1 MALWYNPLLTMGY
14 LEEINGTEAVF
25 KLWID
30 KLSTFK
36 HEFELRRILFGL
48 SSVLKIPIENLP
60 AVIFGISNYLRYSL
74 DLWEIY

>member
-1 MALWYNPLLTMGY
+1 MALWYNPLLTMSY
-14 LEEINGTEAVF
+14 LEEVQATEGVF

-48 SSVLKIPIENLP
+48 SSILKIPIENLP
-60 AVIFGISNYLRYSL
+60 IVRFIIQPL
-74 DLWEIY
+74 IH